1 MTTLAQILH
10 TVLGFVD
17 PMAQPQ
23 PAKRGTGFGTS
34 GPIYSSGDTH
44 QIDVMTDLNARC
56 VRKIGPQPRER
67 LDWAH
72 SIVDLLKLLDLDSSL
87 AARRKLAIEMHYD
100 GDLEDTNTMNQW
112 LHAKVMDELATHGGQ
127 VPDELRSSS
136 RVK

>member
-1 MTTLAQILH
+1 
-10 TVLGFVD
+10 
-17 PMAQPQ
+17 
-23 PAKRGTGFGTS
+23 
-34 GPIYSSGDTH
+34 
-44 QIDVMTDLNARC
+44 MTDLNARC
-56 VRKIGPQPRER
+56 VRKIGPQPGER